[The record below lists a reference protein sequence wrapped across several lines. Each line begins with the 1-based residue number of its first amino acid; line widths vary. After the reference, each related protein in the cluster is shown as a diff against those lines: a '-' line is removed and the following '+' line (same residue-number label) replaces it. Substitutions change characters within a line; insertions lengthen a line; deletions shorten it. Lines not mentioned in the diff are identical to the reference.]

1 MSMLLAAGSWALFA
15 AREAFESGKA
25 RLFVTVLSAA
35 VFFAMALTGGR
46 MGYVTWALIGLLFGA
61 LRWRRIFI
69 FGPAALAIMIL
80 IIPAAQERLMQGF
93 DPDTVDS
100 NRRVEAFYYQ
110 DENSIDL
117 YTVTSGRTFAW
128 PWVLSKIEDRPFI
141 GHGREAMIRTGL
153 AATLWV
159 DYGESFPHPHNAY
172 LQWLLDNG
180 ILGFIPILLFYFLIL
195 KMAIVLF
202 KNDKHDLNAAIGGI
216 AIALLAALLIAS
228 MGSQS
233 FYPREGSVGMWCAIG
248 LALRVFVQQQ
258 KAAIVTSRSTGLKN
272 TVSAQRLY

>member
-1 MSMLLAAGSWALFA
+1 
-15 AREAFESGKA
+15 
-25 RLFVTVLSAA
+25 
-35 VFFAMALTGGR
+35 
-46 MGYVTWALIGLLFGA
+46 
-61 LRWRRIFI
+61 
-69 FGPAALAIMIL
+69 MIL

-153 AATLWV
+153 AATLWL